1 MVAAQSDDQDPSSA
15 FLLVVG
21 RDSYATYNLPAS
33 GTLTIGRGETN
44 AVRIDDPL
52 ASRAHACL
60 YFGDGMLLED
70 LGSVNGTRI
79 KDQPVPRGERVAI
92 RIGDTVQIGSTVLI
106 VQRRTA
112 PVGDGRPETLP
123 GSGITSEN
131 LGQPRGVAMQRV
143 HALAERAAAGTIN
156 VLITG
161 ETGVGKELLAE
172 TVHRKSPRHA
182 GSYVCLNCAALSETL
197 LESELFGHERGAFTG
212 AVQAKPGLMETAAG
226 GTLFLDEVGELP
238 LATQAKLLRVLETRE
253 VTRLGSVRPRR
264 IDLRFIAATNRDLE
278 AEVARGTFR
287 QDLYFRFAGITLV
300 IPPLRERLD
309 EIRPLAETFA
319 AQICRDLGR
328 APPIFPA
335 PILMLLE
342 SYAWPGNV
350 RELKNVVERAVLLSN
365 GPIIGTEH
373 LPMEK
378 IARPG
383 PSVASAPTPSPA
395 EPRVVAVTPR
405 QIEAGR
411 VDVPGLARVAR
422 GPAGQAER
430 ERIVSALNACAG
442 NQSRAAK
449 LLGIPRRT
457 FLTKLDAYGIPRPK
471 KGTGSGPDNDDTGEA

>member
-1 MVAAQSDDQDPSSA
+1 MVAAQSEDQDPASA

-60 YFGDGMLLED
+60 HFGEGMLLED

-79 KDQPVPRGERVAI
+79 KDQPVPRGERVSI

-112 PVGDGRPETLP
+112 PVGDVRPETLP
-123 GSGITSEN
+123 GAVTTSEPPARP
-131 LGQPRGVAMQRV
+131 LGAAMQRV

-172 TVHRKSPRHA
+172 TVHRASPRRD
-182 GSYVCLNCAALSETL
+182 GPYVCLNCAALSESL

-212 AVQAKPGLMETAAG
+212 AAQAKPGLLETAAG

-253 VTRLGSVRPRR
+253 VTRLGSVRPRH
-264 IDLRFIAATNRDLE
+264 IDVRFIAATNRDLE
-278 AEVARGTFR
+278 AEVVRGAFR

-319 AQICRDLGR
+319 HQICRDLGR
-328 APPIFPA
+328 APPILPA
-335 PILMLLE
+335 PIMMLLE
-342 SYAWPGNV
+342 SYGWPGNV
-350 RELKNVVERAVLLSN
+350 RELKNVVERAVLLSS
-365 GPIIGTEH
+365 GPVIGTEH

-378 IARPG
+378 LSRSP
-383 PSVASAPTPSPA
+383 APTPAGGTPA
-395 EPRVVAVTPR
+395 ASMMEAFRIAGATPR
-405 QIEAGR
+405 QVEAGR
-411 VDVPGLARVAR
+411 IDVPSPARAGR
-422 GPAGQAER
+422 GAEER
-430 ERIVSALNACAG
+430 ERIIAALNACAG

-449 LLGIPRRT
+449 MLGIPRRT
-457 FLTKLDAYGIPRPK
+457 FLTKLDYYNIARPK
-471 KGTGSGPDNDDTGEA
+471 KTTDTEP